1 MAGSATGLCVK
12 YPDYPETTGQANHIL
27 DLVRA
32 GCGEHLTLHL
42 IRYCLLMTG
51 DLV

>member
-1 MAGSATGLCVK
+1 MK
-12 YPDYPETTGQANHIL
+12 PPDYPETIGQACRIL

-32 GCGEHLTLHL
+32 GCGGHLTLHL